1 MSKTVE
7 MIQEAKGIKR
17 QMIALARTDPKVQ
30 EYLRLQVK
38 REKLHAKLK
47 KHIQHYNVQVAK
59 YKQYGLVASNRSS
72 VNVKK
77 CHDLAEWVGGDV
89 GKRIFKLIEKKF
101 VVYTR

>member
-30 EYLRLQVK
+30 EYLRLQVR

-47 KHIQHYNVQVAK
+47 KHIQHYGVVVEK
-59 YKQYGLVASNRSS
+59 YKHHGLVASNRST
-72 VNVKK
+72 VNVKA
-77 CHDLAEWVGGDV
+77 CHNLAESVGGEI
-89 GKRIFKLIEKKF
+89 GKRIFKLIEKRF